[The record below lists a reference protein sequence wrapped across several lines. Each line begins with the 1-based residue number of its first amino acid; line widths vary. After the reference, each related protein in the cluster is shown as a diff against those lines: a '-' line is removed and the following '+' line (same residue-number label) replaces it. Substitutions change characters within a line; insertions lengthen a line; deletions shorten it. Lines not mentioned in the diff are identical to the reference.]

1 MSKTLKIC
9 SVEYN
14 YLDYLRQYDHKVSK
28 DPTQRRKF
36 IGILFE
42 VNGHAYCAPM
52 SSPKP
57 KHLRIANDAPDVIKI
72 DQGQLGIINLNN
84 MIPVIPSAIFP
95 IDISQIPD
103 PQYREL
109 LRKQSRFIRAHEPTI
124 MKKAI
129 RLYRIVISGKQPT
142 LNDRCCHFSL
152 LEQVAAQFG
161 LISSQAVQESAAG
174 QDDD

>member
-9 SVEYN
+9 SVEYT
-14 YLDYLRQYDHKVSK
+14 YLDYLRQYDHKVSQ

-42 VNGHAYCAPM
+42 VNAHAYCAPM

-72 DQGQLGIINLNN
+72 DQGQLGIISLNN
-84 MIPVIPSAIFP
+84 MIPVVLSAIFP
-95 IDISQIPD
+95 VDISTIPD

-109 LRKQSRFIRAHEPTI
+109 LRKQSRFIRAHEPAI
-124 MKKAI
+124 IKKTI
-129 RLYRIVISGKQPT
+129 RLYHIVISGKQT
-142 LNDRCCHFSL
+142 KLNDRCCHFSL
-152 LEQVAAQFG
+152 LEHVAEQFG
-161 LISSQAVQESAAG
+161 LVPSQAVQETAAG